1 MIDRSGAT
9 EQGGGRSE
17 FMLARLAA
25 RLLLAPL
32 GFACAVLAGF
42 ATLAILTTRALT
54 PMIELPDE
62 IVLLGY
68 DMSVNAATALFLL
81 APLMAAPAIVA
92 VLIAEMF
99 SIRSWAYHVVA
110 GAVTATLPW
119 ALSPGG
125 FDGPIFTAP
134 DIIACGVV
142 AGFVHWLIAG
152 RSSGLAPRQ
161 S

>member
-1 MIDRSGAT
+1 
-9 EQGGGRSE
+9 
-17 FMLARLAA
+17 MLARLAA

-32 GFACAVLAGF
+32 GFACGVLAGF
-42 ATLAILTTRALT
+42 AMLAFLTSKDLT
-54 PMIELPDE
+54 PISALPDE

-68 DMSVNAATALFLL
+68 DMSVSAATALFLL

-99 SIRSWAYHVVA
+99 SIRSWAYHAVA

-119 ALSPGG
+119 ALSPSG

-134 DIIACGVV
+134 EVVLCGLV
-142 AGFVHWLIAG
+142 GGLVHWLIAG
-152 RSSGLAPRQ
+152 RSSGLARRAEPLRD
-161 S
+161 